1 MRLGLWKESKTIGGS
16 MTDII
21 DNNEKYEFEWD
32 PVKARRNLK
41 KHGVS
46 FEEASTIFDDPLF
59 ISFLDE
65 EHSEAEERQ
74 ITIGMSN
81 KTRLLMA
88 AHTERKKLIRMISA
102 RKATK
107 NEETF
112 YNEAE

>member
-1 MRLGLWKESKTIGGS
+1 
-16 MTDII
+16 MTDN
-21 DNNEKYEFEWD
+21 DDEKLKFEWD
-32 PVKARRNLK
+32 SEKAKKNLK

-46 FEEASTIFDDPLF
+46 FEEASTIFDDPQF

-65 EHSEAEERQ
+65 EHSAEEKRH
-74 ITIGMSN
+74 ITIGLSE
-81 KTRLLMA
+81 KLRLLMA
-88 AHTERKKLIRMISA
+88 AHTERKRRVRIISA